1 MTTLLFLSTLSLR
14 RATLAAE
21 ALYLMGRISIHALLA
36 ESDGICACMCITWRT
51 FLSTLSLRRAT
62 FTTQRATPR
71 TSYFYPRSPCG
82 ERRICACMCTTWRI
96 FLSTLSLRRATLR
109 PYLLGDHHHISI
121 HALLAESDYRYVD
134 NIHMYGPFLSTLSL
148 RRATLFP
155 PRTPLLPRNFYPRSP
170 CGERR
175 ATYRQALRDVP
186 ISIHALLAES
196 DGCTR
201 PNMWG
206 KAIFLSTLSLRRATH
221 TSCRCRVR
229 PRFLSTLSLRRA
241 TRGRLLPKRGHRIS
255 IHALL
260 AESDCAISCFLIR
273 WNLFLSTLSLR
284 RATGLSGILL
294 PFAQISI
301 HALLAESDLDLA
313 DAVLDRLISIHA
325 LLAESDQC
333 ARAIRACPAR
343 FLSTLS
349 LRRATR
355 VARLVSVHRFLFLS
369 TLSLRRATKT
379 G

>member
-170 CGERR
+170 CGERPGFIMVDDPSI
-175 ATYRQALRDVP
+175 ALISIHALLAESDRIAAQTVPAQTP

-196 DGCTR
+196 D
-201 PNMWG
+201 
-206 KAIFLSTLSLRRATH
+206 FLLFRYRTTQ
-221 TSCRCRVR
+221 
-229 PRFLSTLSLRRA
+229 
-241 TRGRLLPKRGHRIS
+241 KIS

-260 AESDCAISCFLIR
+260 AESDA
-273 WNLFLSTLSLR
+273 
-284 RATGLSGILL
+284 
-294 PFAQISI
+294 P
-301 HALLAESDLDLA
+301 AECNPCNQAHFYPRSPCGE
-313 DAVLDRLISIHA
+313 RQMS
-325 LLAESDQC
+325 S
-333 ARAIRACPAR
+333 
-343 FLSTLS
+343 
-349 LRRATR
+349 
-355 VARLVSVHRFLFLS
+355 
-369 TLSLRRATKT
+369 
-379 G
+379 